1 MFCVVSSRDGRLS
14 RRPERRKR
22 RQADRRRQRGGRDRL
37 PSPRNRV
44 KLNARKSWYTTVSVV
59 CENRTVF
66 QSQHNLCIMS

>member
-37 PSPRNRV
+37 PSPRNRA

-59 CENRTVF
+59 SVRIGQFSKVNTTCA
-66 QSQHNLCIMS
+66 